1 MLGVTKLLCE
11 TIKTEQGAGHK
22 RHGHGPAPAGGK
34 QGASA
39 RLLQFAED
47 KRPVVV
53 WNITKRCNL
62 RCIHCY
68 SDSMNKDYEGELTT
82 EEAKRTIDDLA
93 QFGTPVIIFSGGDPL
108 LRDDIFEIAGYA
120 GAKGVRCALSTNG
133 VLIDKDKAKAIKDTG
148 FAYVGVS
155 IDGIGE
161 INDRFRGMI
170 GAYNMAL
177 EGIRNCRD
185 IDVRTGLRLTLSKRT
200 LPQLSAIFDLA
211 ERENI
216 PRIYISHLVY
226 SGRGRKISKDDL
238 SHEETRQALDFIFQ
252 KAVEFHGKGMEK
264 DILTG
269 NNDAD
274 GVYLYMKVKR
284 ENSDKAERVYKL
296 LKMRGGNSSGVA
308 IGCIDNLGNVH
319 ADQFWSHYSFGNV
332 KQRPFSEIWTDKKDP
347 IMRGL
352 KNKKESVMGR
362 CSQCAFLDICGGN
375 YRVRAEAIYG
385 NVWAEDPACY
395 LTDEEIGI
403 KRQAI
408 AGHPSGGWVG
418 QEAMGGQK

>member
-22 RHGHGPAPAGGK
+22 RHGHGPAPEGLPSKGSIMDSK
-34 QGASA
+34 HGASA

-62 RCIHCY
+62 KCIHCY
-68 SDSMNKDYEGELTT
+68 SDSLNKDYAGELRT
-82 EEAKRTIDDLA
+82 EEAKAVIDDLA
-93 QFGTPVIIFSGGDPL
+93 GFGTPVIIFSGGDPL
-108 LRDDIFEIAGYA
+108 LRKDIFEIAKYA
-120 GAKGVRCALSTNG
+120 GSKGIRCALSTNG
-133 VLIDKDKAKAIKDTG
+133 ILIDKNTAQAIKQAN

-161 INDRFRGMI
+161 FNDRFRGMI

-177 EGIRNCRD
+177 EGIRNCRG
-185 IDVRTGLRLTLSKRT
+185 IGVRTGFRFTLNKRT
-200 LPQLSAIFDLA
+200 LPQLPAIFDLA
-211 ERENI
+211 EREDI

-226 SGRGRKISKDDL
+226 SGRGRKISKHDL
-238 SHEETRQALDFIFQ
+238 SHEETRQTLDFIFK
-252 KAVEFHGKGMEK
+252 KAMEFHDKGMEK
-264 DILTG
+264 DVLTG

-274 GVYLYMKVKR
+274 GVYLYMKVKK
-284 ENSDKAERVYKL
+284 ENPDKAERIYKL

-332 KQRPFSEIWTDKKDP
+332 KQRPFSEIWIDKKDP

-362 CSQCAFLDICGGN
+362 CSQCAYLDICGGN

-395 LTDEEIGI
+395 LTDEEI
-403 KRQAI
+403 KVQNQCKVKI
-408 AGHPSGGWVG
+408 A
-418 QEAMGGQK
+418 K

>member
-11 TIKTEQGAGHK
+11 TNKIQNGLGHK
-22 RHGHGPAPAGGK
+22 GHGAMHSP
-34 QGASA
+34 
-39 RLLQFAED
+39 RLLQFSED
-47 KRPVVV
+47 KIPIVV

-62 RCIHCY
+62 KCIHCY
-68 SDSMNKDYEGELTT
+68 SDSLDKDYQGELTT
-82 EEAKRTIDDLA
+82 KEAKAVVDNLA
-93 QFGTPVIIFSGGDPL
+93 VFGVPVIIFSGGDPL
-108 LRDDIFEIAGYA
+108 LRNDIFEIAKYA
-120 GAKGVRCALSTNG
+120 GSKGIRCALSTNG
-133 VLIDKDKAKAIKDTG
+133 VLIDKKTAQAIKEAN

-161 INDRFRGMI
+161 FNDRFRGMI

-177 EGIRNCRD
+177 EGIKNCRD
-185 IDVRTGLRLTLSKRT
+185 AGVRTGLRLTMNKRT
-200 LPQLSAIFDLA
+200 IPQLPAIFDLA

-238 SHEETRQALDFIFQ
+238 SHEETRRALDFIFA
-252 KAVEFHGKGMEK
+252 KATEFHNKGLEK
-264 DILTG
+264 DVLTG

-274 GVYLYMKVKR
+274 GVYLYLKVIK
-284 ENSDKAERVYKL
+284 EDITKAEKIYKL

-332 KQRPFSEIWTDKKDP
+332 KERPFGEIWIDKKDP

-395 LTDEEIGI
+395 LTDEEIGV
-403 KRQAI
+403 KKQAI
-408 AGHPSGGWVG
+408 GNG
-418 QEAMGGQK
+418 QEAIGEQKRYAEIG

>member
-11 TIKTEQGAGHK
+11 TTKTEEGVGHK
-22 RHGHGPAPAGGK
+22 RHGHGSSP
-34 QGASA
+34 
-39 RLLQFAED
+39 RLLQFVQE

-62 RCIHCY
+62 KCIHCY
-68 SDSMNKDYEGELTT
+68 SDSLDKHYQDELTT
-82 EEAKRTIDDLA
+82 EEAKTVIGDLA
-93 QFGTPVIIFSGGDPL
+93 GFGVPVIIFSGGDPL
-108 LRDDIFEIAGYA
+108 LRDDLFEIASYA
-120 GAKGVRCALSTNG
+120 VTKGIRCALSTNG
-133 VLIDKDKAKAIKDTG
+133 VLINKDTARVIKGVG

-161 INDRFRGMI
+161 FNDRFRGMI
-170 GAYNMAL
+170 GAYNKAL

-185 IDVRTGLRLTLSKRT
+185 AGVRTGLRLTLNKRT

-211 ERENI
+211 EKEHI

-226 SGRGRKISKDDL
+226 SGRGRKITKDDL
-238 SHEETRQALDFIFQ
+238 SHEETRMALDFICD
-252 KAVEFHGKGMEK
+252 KAREFYDKGIEK

-274 GVYLYMKVKR
+274 GVYLYMKIKK
-284 ENSDKAERVYKL
+284 ENPDKAERIYKL

-332 KQRPFSEIWTDKKDP
+332 KQRPFSEIWVDKKDP

-352 KNKKESVMGR
+352 KNKKESVMDR

-375 YRVRAEAIYG
+375 YRVRAEAVYG

-395 LTDEEIGI
+395 LTDEEIGANNPAH
-403 KRQAI
+403 RTRHT
-408 AGHPSGGWVG
+408 AGCGS
-418 QEAMGGQK
+418 